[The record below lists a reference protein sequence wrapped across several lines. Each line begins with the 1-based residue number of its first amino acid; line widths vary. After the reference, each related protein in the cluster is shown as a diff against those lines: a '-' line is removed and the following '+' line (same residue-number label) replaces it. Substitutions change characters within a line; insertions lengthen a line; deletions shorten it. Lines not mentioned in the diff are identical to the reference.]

1 MWVDLLF
8 EKWISQKFSD
18 FENLLYVGV
27 ITTNWEP
34 EIVGFGRGYNNNYPI
49 WFMKPPRLLALSG

>member
-18 FENLLYVGV
+18 FENLLYVGEIKESNNAKMVV
-27 ITTNWEP
+27 IFKDIYSPT
-34 EIVGFGRGYNNNYPI
+34 
-49 WFMKPPRLLALSG
+49 